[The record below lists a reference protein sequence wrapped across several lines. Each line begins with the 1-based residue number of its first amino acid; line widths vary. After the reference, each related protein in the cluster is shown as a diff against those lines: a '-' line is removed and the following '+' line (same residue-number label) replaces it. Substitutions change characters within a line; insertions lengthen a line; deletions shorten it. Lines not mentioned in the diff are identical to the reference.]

1 MSYSG
6 RQIFQNRQQFN
17 RSTGE
22 LIGSK
27 EENTEFV
34 GIGQSP
40 DPNYIPPIEG
50 GDCEEP
56 FSTLSNC
63 NVSVNSFEYLRR
75 EFYKNG
81 SRVSFFNFHIIEVDN
96 PSGSI
101 RRYYYKKG
109 PNDPG
114 DFIDTYIPN
123 ETIIDLSRFNTANS
137 MSEVLNSL
145 ALINVPDYDDAQ
157 TLKNVL
163 SNYQRD
169 KDNFRFIQSEPQC
182 PYVNPTSG
190 LQGIYFYPQAPFRRW
205 VKFNAS
211 FPVTKIDIYHD
222 QYFRYSFEIDPQ
234 IDSYSG
240 FYTGILDFE
249 KENIRELS
257 PTSYEAEQN
266 MFNLIGI
273 VNDDPNIT
281 NSVINFTQLY
291 PSPNK
296 FTGEIPGNDGTFVS
310 EFSINF
316 LFTDFSDDVPGVKT
330 KGFNRYI
337 RFVSLFKLDKIKV
350 AICDQVGQ
358 CHNYS
363 ADPSERNHSYQFD
376 VSVVGKDDFGY
387 YSGIL
392 DFKNVLEGSYF
403 SLFTTFSDND
413 IRDHATLNKT
423 RIYHNT
429 SIPEVET
436 KIWDFEVNPNY
447 IVTPSS
453 IN

>member
-6 RQIFQNRQQFN
+6 RKIFQNRQQFN

-27 EENTEFV
+27 EENTEFI

-56 FSTLSNC
+56 FPTLSNC

-109 PNDPG
+109 PSNTD
-114 DFIDTYIPN
+114 DFINTYIPN
-123 ETIIDLSRFNTANS
+123 ETVIDLSRFNSANS
-137 MSEVLNSL
+137 MSEVSDSL
-145 ALINVPDYDDAQ
+145 ALNAPDHDFAQ
-157 TLKNVL
+157 NLKDVL
-163 SNYQRD
+163 SEYQRD
-169 KDNFRFIQSEPQC
+169 KDDFRFIQSKPQC
-182 PYVNPTSG
+182 PYVNPPSG
-190 LQGIYFYPQAPFRRW
+190 LQGIFFYPQGPFRRW
-205 VKFNAS
+205 SKFNAS
-211 FPVTKIDIYHD
+211 FPVTKIDIYQD
-222 QYFRYSFEIDPQ
+222 QYFRYSFEVDSQ
-234 IDSYSG
+234 LDSYTG

-249 KENIRELS
+249 KENLRELS
-257 PTSYEAEQN
+257 PTSYDTAG
-266 MFNLIGI
+266 FNLVGI

-281 NSVINFTQLY
+281 NSAIIFSLIY
-291 PSPNK
+291 PYEYEND
-296 FTGEIPGNDGTFVS
+296 EIPGNNGMIKS
-310 EFSINF
+310 ESSINF
-316 LFTDFSDDVPGVKT
+316 LFTDFTNDPNALET

-337 RFVSLFKLDKIKV
+337 KFISLFKLDKIKV
-350 AICDQVGQ
+350 AVCDKY
-358 CHNYS
+358 CFNY
-363 ADPSERNHSYQFD
+363 DKKPSRRVHSYQFD

-403 SLFTTFSDND
+403 SLSTTFSDND
-413 IRDHATLNKT
+413 IRDHVIRNRT

-429 SIPEVET
+429 SLPEPDT

-447 IVTPSS
+447 ILTPSS